1 MNIDA
6 EISEDAVEF
15 SLKNNLHTVVAL
27 IYSSALKNNSML
39 VTLDN
44 DFKGLTGAL
53 TLKG

>member
-1 MNIDA
+1 MK
-6 EISEDAVEF
+6 
-15 SLKNNLHTVVAL
+15 LKNIKSKEVLRILQKQGIDFAL